1 MIDFPTTPTGGVRS
15 ERKLATDTTPTTT
28 RLGGVGVW
36 CVGISLKIAGEEATS
51 SVGPSRPQIQAG
63 CRPANGGAS

>member
-28 RLGGVGVW
+28 RLGGVGVR
-36 CVGISLKIAGEEATS
+36 CGYKKFDSAGRGKSGHARRLLLE
-51 SVGPSRPQIQAG
+51 IQAG
-63 CRPANGGAS
+63 CRPMIAGAS